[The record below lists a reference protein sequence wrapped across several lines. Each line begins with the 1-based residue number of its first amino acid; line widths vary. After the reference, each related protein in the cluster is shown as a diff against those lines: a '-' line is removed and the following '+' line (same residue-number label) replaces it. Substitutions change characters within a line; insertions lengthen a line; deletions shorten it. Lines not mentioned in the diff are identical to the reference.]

1 MSKLEEKIL
10 QKGQAI
16 IDEIHLSATESAKKL
31 KENLLSEAKKD
42 LELQLKKEQQKADAL
57 VRQAQQE
64 SERALRDEVAI
75 SKQQLIEQ
83 IFETLKEELKSLKP
97 ADHFNYVVKSL
108 KNQKDL
114 KNGEIRVNKKDYALY
129 KNILTTKQGD
139 VVEADL
145 LNQKLGKDFK
155 LTFSNEPAMIESGF
169 MLVGKLYDLNFSL
182 ENLIESLAKR
192 YEKTIY
198 EALN

>member
-10 QKGQAI
+10 QKGQTI
-16 IDEIHLSATESAKKL
+16 IDEIHQSAIESAKKL
-31 KENLLSEAKKD
+31 KEDLLFEAKKD
-42 LELQLKKEQQKADAL
+42 LEIQLKKEQQKADAL
-57 VRQAQQE
+57 VRQAEQE
-64 SERALRDEVAI
+64 AKRALRDEVAI

-108 KNQKDL
+108 KDLKDL
-114 KNGEIRVNKKDYALY
+114 KDGEIRVNKKDYALY
-129 KNILTTKQGD
+129 KSILTTKQGD

-155 LTFSNEPAMIESGF
+155 LTLSNVPAMIESGF
-169 MLVGKLYDLNFSL
+169 ILVGKLYDLNFSL

>member
-16 IDEIHLSATESAKKL
+16 IDEIHQSATESAKKL

-108 KNQKDL
+108 KDQKDL

-145 LNQKLGKDFK
+145 LNQKLGKGFK